1 MNQPLVEPRDRGAA
15 TLFSNMSERIK
26 HMSASPAAGGFGG
39 AVVIVPPG
47 SADPIEILMLDPHA
61 DLAMFW
67 GTIRTK
73 IDIALAN
80 AEAEKRRQ
88 AGFGQGRG

>member
-1 MNQPLVEPRDRGAA
+1 VNQPLVEPRDNTAA
-15 TLFSNMSERIK
+15 DRFTAMAERITQN
-26 HMSASPAAGGFGG
+26 AAQPFGG

-47 SADPIEILMLDPHA
+47 TGSAIEMLMLDPNS

-67 GTIRTK
+67 STIRTK
-73 IDIALAN
+73 IDILLAS

-88 AGFGQGRG
+88 QGFGGR

>member
-1 MNQPLVEPRDRGAA
+1 MNQPLVEGRDNGAA
-15 TLFSNMSERIK
+15 KLFQEMAEKITHN
-26 HMSASPAAGGFGG
+26 APFVGG
-39 AVVIVPPG
+39 AVVIVPPAG
-47 SADPIEILMLDPHA
+47 AEPIELLMLDPHA
-61 DLAMFW
+61 DLAMFL

-88 AGFGQGRG
+88 SGFGSSR

>member
-1 MNQPLVEPRDRGAA
+1 MNEPLVETRQPNAADRFAA
-15 TLFSNMSERIK
+15 MALRIAHNAK
-26 HMSASPAAGGFGG
+26 ETFGG

-47 SADPIEILMLDPHA
+47 GGDPIEILMLDPHA
-61 DLAMFW
+61 DLGMFW

-73 IDIALAN
+73 IDLALGA

-88 AGFGQGRG
+88 SGFGQGR

>member
-1 MNQPLVEPRDRGAA
+1 MNQPLVESRTNDPA
-15 TLFSNMSERIK
+15 K
-26 HMSASPAAGGFGG
+26 HFEDMAKRVTDNHNHPFGG

-47 SADPIEILMLDPHA
+47 TSPPIEMLMLDPNS

-67 GTIRTK
+67 STIRTK
-73 IDIALAN
+73 IDILLAS

-88 AGFGQGRG
+88 QGFGQR

>member
-1 MNQPLVEPRDRGAA
+1 MNEPLVETRQPNAADRFAA
-15 TLFSNMSERIK
+15 MAVRIA
-26 HMSASPAAGGFGG
+26 HMNASPASAGFGG

-47 SADPIEILMLDPHA
+47 GSEPIEILMLDPHA

-73 IDIALAN
+73 IDIALGA
-80 AEAEKRRQ
+80 AEAEKRNQR
-88 AGFGQGRG
+88 GFGQGR

>member
-1 MNQPLVEPRDRGAA
+1 MNQLLVETRNNDPAKCFSAMADRITKNADQ
-15 TLFSNMSERIK
+15 
-26 HMSASPAAGGFGG
+26 PFGG
-39 AVVIVPPG
+39 AVVIVPPTPG
-47 SADPIEILMLDPHA
+47 QSIEILMLDPNSDMA
-61 DLAMFW
+61 LFW

>member
-1 MNQPLVEPRDRGAA
+1 MNQPLVEQRANDPA
-15 TLFSNMSERIK
+15 K
-26 HMSASPAAGGFGG
+26 HFEDMARRVTDNQNHPFGG

-47 SADPIEILMLDPHA
+47 GQAPIEMLMLDPNS

-67 GTIRTK
+67 ATIKTK
-73 IDIALAN
+73 IEILLAS

-88 AGFGQGRG
+88 QGFGQR

>member
-1 MNQPLVEPRDRGAA
+1 MNQPLVESQKPDHAKPFQDMARRITD
-15 TLFSNMSERIK
+15 NMS
-26 HMSASPAAGGFGG
+26 HAFGG
-39 AVVIVPPG
+39 AVVILPPG
-47 SADPIEILMLDPHA
+47 STDSIEILMLDQHA

-88 AGFGQGRG
+88 SGFAQGR

>member
-1 MNQPLVEPRDRGAA
+1 MNQPLVEGRDTAPEKRFADMA
-15 TLFSNMSERIK
+15 IRIA
-26 HMSASPAAGGFGG
+26 HNASQSFGG
-39 AVVIVPPG
+39 AVVIVPPAG
-47 SADPIEILMLDPHA
+47 AEPIEILMLDPHA

-88 AGFGQGRG
+88 SGFGQGR

>member
-1 MNQPLVEPRDRGAA
+1 MNQPLVENRNADPAK
-15 TLFSNMSERIK
+15 LFANMADRIK
-26 HMSASPAAGGFGG
+26 HMGSSPALAGFGG
-39 AVVIVPPG
+39 AVVIVPPTG
-47 SADPIEILMLDPHA
+47 GDPIEILMLDPHA

-80 AEAEKRRQ
+80 AESEKRRQ
-88 AGFGQGRG
+88 AGFGQGR

>member
-1 MNQPLVEPRDRGAA
+1 MNQPLVEGRDNDPAK
-15 TLFSNMSERIK
+15 LFSNMADRIE
-26 HMSASPAAGGFGG
+26 HMTSSPATAGFGG

-47 SADPIEILMLDPHA
+47 GADPIEILMLDPHA

-67 GTIRTK
+67 TTISTK
-73 IDIALAN
+73 ISIQLAN
-80 AEAEKRRQ
+80 TEAEKRRQ

>member
-1 MNQPLVEPRDRGAA
+1 MNQPLVEGRDSDPAR
-15 TLFSNMSERIK
+15 LFSNMADRIK

>member
-1 MNQPLVEPRDRGAA
+1 MNQPLVEGRNPDPASYFDSMA
-15 TLFSNMSERIK
+15 KRITK
-26 HMSASPAAGGFGG
+26 NADQPFGG

-47 SADPIEILMLDPHA
+47 TNQPIEILMLDPNSDMA
-61 DLAMFW
+61 LFW

-80 AEAEKRRQ
+80 AEAEKRQRS
-88 AGFGQGRG
+88 GFGQGR

>member
-1 MNQPLVEPRDRGAA
+1 VNQPLVEGRQNDQAKSFTA
-15 TLFSNMSERIK
+15 MAERIEQN
-26 HMSASPAAGGFGG
+26 ATQPFGG

-47 SADPIEILMLDPHA
+47 TGQAIEMLMLDPNS

-67 GTIRTK
+67 STIRTK
-73 IDIALAN
+73 IDILLAS

-88 AGFGQGRG
+88 AGFGGR